1 MKKFIVIGLGN
12 PILSDDGV
20 GNRIAR
26 TLQEMVSS
34 EVEVVE
40 ASLAGFNLIDL
51 VAGYE
56 KAILIDAVQTKGG
69 KVGDIYKLDKDS
81 LAFSQR
87 LTSIHDLDLF
97 TAWELGEK
105 LGIKLPKE
113 MVIFAIEVEDVL
125 TFGEKLTP
133 KVEAAIPKVC
143 ELVLQ
148 ELNEK

>member
-1 MKKFIVIGLGN
+1 
-12 PILSDDGV
+12 
-20 GNRIAR
+20 
-26 TLQEMVSS
+26 
-34 EVEVVE
+34 
-40 ASLAGFNLIDL
+40 
-51 VAGYE
+51 
-56 KAILIDAVQTKGG
+56 
-69 KVGDIYKLDKDS
+69 LDKDS

>member
-12 PILSDDGV
+12 PILTDDGV
-20 GNRIAR
+20 GNRIAQN
-26 TLQEMVSS
+26 LQKLVSS